1 MNDSEQNS
9 QPNCNSSDRIG
20 SNNIVNEIIPINLN
34 NNQNIDIGNSEKDRN
49 SNNSKII
56 RSVFNN
62 NNNIQKNE
70 DKTDILIELQKSLIE
85 KIEKIWK
92 SQDEHN
98 KNMKEM
104 LKIMQNQGEELK
116 QIRQDHLN
124 ELKKIRQDHLN
135 ELKQIRQDQL
145 NELKKIRQVQ
155 LNELKQIRQVQ
166 LNELKQ
172 IRNGQLNELENQKLL
187 INEITKMGKTQGEIL
202 NKLSTDEEK
211 RKIQIKKKTMT
222 NEKNQEKKRK

>member
-9 QPNCNSSDRIG
+9 QPNCNSSGRIG
-20 SNNIVNEIIPINLN
+20 SNNIVNEIIPININ
-34 NNQNIDIGNSEKDRN
+34 NNQNIDISNSEKDRN

-135 ELKQIRQDQL
+135 ELKQIRQ
-145 NELKKIRQVQ
+145 
-155 LNELKQIRQVQ
+155 VQ

-211 RKIQIKKKTMT
+211 KKNPDK
-222 NEKNQEKKRK
+222 EKNDDK

>member
-9 QPNCNSSDRIG
+9 QPNCNSSGRIG
-20 SNNIVNEIIPINLN
+20 SNNIVNEIIPININ
-34 NNQNIDIGNSEKDRN
+34 NNQNIDISNSEKDRN

-56 RSVFNN
+56 RSVF

-135 ELKQIRQDQL
+135 ELNQ
-145 NELKKIRQVQ
+145 IRQVQ

-202 NKLSTDEEK
+202 NKLSSDEEK
-211 RKIQIKKKTMT
+211 KKNPDK
-222 NEKNQEKKRK
+222 EKNDDK

>member
-9 QPNCNSSDRIG
+9 QPNCNSSGRIG
-20 SNNIVNEIIPINLN
+20 SNNIVNEIIPININ

-62 NNNIQKNE
+62 NIQKNE

-85 KIEKIWK
+85 KLEKIWK

-145 NELKKIRQVQ
+145 NELKQIRQVQ

-211 RKIQIKKKTMT
+211 KKNPDK
-222 NEKNQEKKRK
+222 EKNDDK

>member
-20 SNNIVNEIIPINLN
+20 SNNIVNEINPINLN
-34 NNQNIDIGNSEKDRN
+34 NNQNIDISNSEKDRN

-56 RSVFNN
+56 RSVFN

-85 KIEKIWK
+85 KLEKIWK

-145 NELKKIRQVQ
+145 NELK
-155 LNELKQIRQVQ
+155 QIRQV
-166 LNELKQ
+166 
-172 IRNGQLNELENQKLL
+172 QLNELENQKLL

-211 RKIQIKKKTMT
+211 KKNQDK
-222 NEKNQEKKRK
+222 EKNDDK

>member
-9 QPNCNSSDRIG
+9 QPNCNSSGRIG
-20 SNNIVNEIIPINLN
+20 SNNIVNEIIPININ
-34 NNQNIDIGNSEKDRN
+34 NNQNIDISNSEKDRN

-56 RSVFNN
+56 RSVF

-145 NELKKIRQVQ
+145 NELKQIRQVQ

-166 LNELKQ
+166 LNEL
-172 IRNGQLNELENQKLL
+172 ENQKLM
-187 INEITKMGKTQGEIL
+187 INKITKMGKTQGEIL

-211 RKIQIKKKTMT
+211 KKNPDK
-222 NEKNQEKKRK
+222 EKNDDK

>member
-62 NNNIQKNE
+62 NNIQKKE

-145 NELKKIRQVQ
+145 NELKQIRQVQ

-172 IRNGQLNELENQKLL
+172 IRQVQLDELENQKLL
-187 INEITKMGKTQGEIL
+187 INEITKIGKTQGEIL

-211 RKIQIKKKTMT
+211 KKNPDK
-222 NEKNQEKKRK
+222 EKNDDK

>member
-20 SNNIVNEIIPINLN
+20 SNNIVNEIIPININ
-34 NNQNIDIGNSEKDRN
+34 NNQNIDISNSEKDRN

-56 RSVFNN
+56 RSVY

-145 NELKKIRQVQ
+145 NELK
-155 LNELKQIRQVQ
+155 QIRQVQ

-211 RKIQIKKKTMT
+211 KKNPDK
-222 NEKNQEKKRK
+222 EKNDDK

>member
-9 QPNCNSSDRIG
+9 QPNCNSSGRIG
-20 SNNIVNEIIPINLN
+20 SNNIVNEIIPININ
-34 NNQNIDIGNSEKDRN
+34 NNQNIDISNSEKDRN

-56 RSVFNN
+56 RSVF

-145 NELKKIRQVQ
+145 NELKQIRQVQ

-211 RKIQIKKKTMT
+211 KKNPDK
-222 NEKNQEKKRK
+222 EKNDDK

>member
-20 SNNIVNEIIPINLN
+20 SNNIVNEIIPININ

-56 RSVFNN
+56 RSVF

-166 LNELKQ
+166 LNEL
-172 IRNGQLNELENQKLL
+172 ENQKLM
-187 INEITKMGKTQGEIL
+187 INKITKMGKTQGEIL

-211 RKIQIKKKTMT
+211 KKNPDK
-222 NEKNQEKKRK
+222 EKNDDK

>member
-9 QPNCNSSDRIG
+9 QPNCNSSGRIG
-20 SNNIVNEIIPINLN
+20 PNNIVNEIIPININ
-34 NNQNIDIGNSEKDRN
+34 NNQNIDISNSEKDRN

-56 RSVFNN
+56 RSVFN

-135 ELKQIRQDQL
+135 ELKQIRQ
-145 NELKKIRQVQ
+145 
-155 LNELKQIRQVQ
+155 VQ

-211 RKIQIKKKTMT
+211 KKNPDK
-222 NEKNQEKKRK
+222 EKNDDK

>member
-20 SNNIVNEIIPINLN
+20 SNNIVNEIIPININ
-34 NNQNIDIGNSEKDRN
+34 NNQNIDISNSEKDRN

-56 RSVFNN
+56 RSVF

-145 NELKKIRQVQ
+145 NELKQIRQVQ

-166 LNELKQ
+166 LNEL
-172 IRNGQLNELENQKLL
+172 ENQKLL
-187 INEITKMGKTQGEIL
+187 INKITKMGKTQREIL

-211 RKIQIKKKTMT
+211 KKNPDK
-222 NEKNQEKKRK
+222 EKNDDK

>member
-9 QPNCNSSDRIG
+9 QPNCNSSDRIS
-20 SNNIVNEIIPINLN
+20 SNNIVNEIIPININ

-56 RSVFNN
+56 RSVF

-145 NELKKIRQVQ
+145 NELK
-155 LNELKQIRQVQ
+155 QIRQVQ
-166 LNELKQ
+166 LNEL
-172 IRNGQLNELENQKLL
+172 ENQKLM
-187 INEITKMGKTQGEIL
+187 INKITKMGKTQGEIL

-211 RKIQIKKKTMT
+211 KKNPDK
-222 NEKNQEKKRK
+222 EKNDDK

>member
-9 QPNCNSSDRIG
+9 QPNCNSSDRIS
-20 SNNIVNEIIPINLN
+20 SNNIVNEIIPININ
-34 NNQNIDIGNSEKDRN
+34 NNQNIDISNSEKDRN

-56 RSVFNN
+56 RSVFN

-155 LNELKQIRQVQ
+155 LNELKQIR
-166 LNELKQ
+166 
-172 IRNGQLNELENQKLL
+172 NGQLNELENQKLL

-211 RKIQIKKKTMT
+211 KKNPDK
-222 NEKNQEKKRK
+222 EKNDDK

>member
-9 QPNCNSSDRIG
+9 QPNCNSSDRIS
-20 SNNIVNEIIPINLN
+20 SNNIVNEIIPININ
-34 NNQNIDIGNSEKDRN
+34 NNQNIDISNSEKDRN

-56 RSVFNN
+56 RSVFN

-124 ELKKIRQDHLN
+124 ELKKIDR
-135 ELKQIRQDQL
+135 I
-145 NELKKIRQVQ
+145 IS
-155 LNELKQIRQVQ
+155 
-166 LNELKQ
+166 
-172 IRNGQLNELENQKLL
+172 
-187 INEITKMGKTQGEIL
+187 M
-202 NKLSTDEEK
+202 S
-211 RKIQIKKKTMT
+211 
-222 NEKNQEKKRK
+222 